1 MAKHKGIFT
10 SISRTKNGKLML
22 DNQALRHYNKT
33 NINGDLKMKD
43 ILQDV
48 VAHTHALGF
57 LSLVK
62 VSNEEGTSI
71 DSMAED
77 RSVILTGTTASP
89 VAEFKGTFGMPN
101 LDKLALHLKN
111 PEYKDNAKIDVVEA
125 ERNGDTIP
133 THIHFENA
141 AGDFENDYRFM
152 NKAIIEEKLK
162 TVKFKGATWEVSVQP
177 SMASIA
183 RMKLMSAAH
192 SEEPTFNVKTRD
204 GNLVF
209 SFGDASTH
217 AGEFVFQ
224 HGIEGTLA
232 HTWSWPVAQVQAI
245 LNLDGD
251 ATMSISDQ
259 GAMKISINSG
269 MATYDYILPAQSK

>member
-1 MAKHKGIFT
+1 
-10 SISRTKNGKLML
+10 
-22 DNQALRHYNKT
+22 
-33 NINGDLKMKD
+33 
-43 ILQDV
+43 
-48 VAHTHALGF
+48 
-57 LSLVK
+57 
-62 VSNEEGTSI
+62 
-71 DSMAED
+71 
-77 RSVILTGTTASP
+77 
-89 VAEFKGTFGMPN
+89 
-101 LDKLALHLKN
+101 LHLKN

-125 ERNGDTIP
+125 ERNGELIP

-141 AGDFENDYRFM
+141 TGDFENDYRFM

-162 TVKFKGATWEVSVQP
+162 TVKFKGAGWNVEFAP
-177 SMASIA
+177 SMAAIA

-192 SEEPTFNVKTRD
+192 SEEPTFNVRTTD

-224 HGIEGTLA
+224 HGVDGTLA

-259 GAMKISINSG
+259 GAMKISLNSG

>member
-1 MAKHKGIFT
+1 
-10 SISRTKNGKLML
+10 
-22 DNQALRHYNKT
+22 
-33 NINGDLKMKD
+33 MKD

-62 VSNEEGTSI
+62 VSNEDGTQI

-77 RSVILTGTTASP
+77 RSVILTATTANP

-101 LDKLALHLKN
+101 LDKLSLHLKN

-125 ERNGDTIP
+125 ERNGETIP

-162 TVKFKGATWEVSVQP
+162 TVKFKGATWDVTVEPSV
-177 SMASIA
+177 ASIS

-192 SEEPTFNVKTRD
+192 SEEPTFNVKTVD

-224 HGIEGTLA
+224 HGVTGSLQ

-259 GAMKISINSG
+259 GAMKISVDSG

>member
-1 MAKHKGIFT
+1 
-10 SISRTKNGKLML
+10 
-22 DNQALRHYNKT
+22 
-33 NINGDLKMKD
+33 MKD

-57 LSLVK
+57 LPLVK
-62 VSNEEGTSI
+62 VTSEDGTTSV

-77 RSVILTGTTASP
+77 RSVILSATTHTA
-89 VAEFKGTFGMPN
+89 VNEFVGTFGMPN

-111 PEYKDNAKIDVVEA
+111 PEYKDNAKIDVITA
-125 ERNGDTIP
+125 ERNGETMP

-141 AGDFENDYRFM
+141 SGDFQNDYRFM

-162 TVKFKGATWEVSVQP
+162 TVKFKGANWNVTFQP
-177 SMASIA
+177 SMAAIA

-192 SEEPTFNVKTRD
+192 NEEPTFNVTTKATAGVSD
-204 GNLVF
+204 LVF

-224 HGIEGTLA
+224 NAVEGTLQ
-232 HTWSWPVAQVQAI
+232 HTWSWPVAQVQSV

-251 ATMSISDQ
+251 VTMSISDQ
-259 GAMKISINSG
+259 GAMMISVDSG
-269 MATYDYILPAQSK
+269 MAKYDYILPAQSK

>member
-1 MAKHKGIFT
+1 
-10 SISRTKNGKLML
+10 
-22 DNQALRHYNKT
+22 
-33 NINGDLKMKD
+33 MKD
-43 ILQDV
+43 ILQDI
-48 VAHTHALGF
+48 VAHTHSLGF

-62 VSNEEGTSI
+62 VSNDEGTQI

-77 RSVILTGTTASP
+77 RSVILSATANAS
-89 VAEFKGTFGMPN
+89 VAEFTGTFGMPN

-111 PEYKDNAKIDVVEA
+111 PEYQKDAKIDVVQA
-125 ERNGDTIP
+125 ERNGETIP

-162 TVKFKGATWEVSVQP
+162 TVKFKGANWNVEFSP
-177 SMASIA
+177 SIASIA

-192 SEEPTFNVKTRD
+192 SEEPTFNVKTVD

-224 HGIEGTLA
+224 HAVEGTLA
-232 HTWSWPVAQVQAI
+232 HTWSWPVAQTQAI
-245 LNLDGD
+245 LGLDGD
-251 ATMSISDQ
+251 LTMSISDQ
-259 GAMKISINSG
+259 GAMMISVDSG
-269 MATYDYILPAQSK
+269 MVKYDYILPAQSK

>member
-1 MAKHKGIFT
+1 
-10 SISRTKNGKLML
+10 
-22 DNQALRHYNKT
+22 
-33 NINGDLKMKD
+33 MKD
-43 ILQDV
+43 ILQDI

-57 LSLVK
+57 LTLVK
-62 VSNEEGTSI
+62 VNADDDTTVE
-71 DSMAED
+71 SMAED
-77 RSVILTGTTASP
+77 RSVILSATTHAP

-111 PEYKDNAKIDVVEA
+111 PEYKENAKIDVIEA
-125 ERNGDTIP
+125 ERNGETIP

-162 TVKFKGATWEVSVQP
+162 TVKFKGANWNVEFTP
-177 SMASIA
+177 SMAAIS

-192 SEEPTFNVKTRD
+192 SEEPHFNVKTVD
-204 GNLVF
+204 SNLVF

-217 AGEFVFQ
+217 AGEFVFEA
-224 HGIEGTLA
+224 GVEGSLQ
-232 HTWSWPVAQVQAI
+232 HTWSWPVAQVQSI

-251 ATMSISDQ
+251 LTMSISDQ
-259 GAMKISINSG
+259 GAMQISVDSG
-269 MATYDYILPAQSK
+269 MVKYDYILPAQSK

>member
-1 MAKHKGIFT
+1 
-10 SISRTKNGKLML
+10 
-22 DNQALRHYNKT
+22 
-33 NINGDLKMKD
+33 MKD

-62 VSNEEGTSI
+62 VSNDEGTNI

-77 RSVILTGTTASP
+77 RSVILSATTANP

-101 LDKLALHLKN
+101 LDKLSLHLKN
-111 PEYKDNAKIDVVEA
+111 PEYKDNAKIDVIEA
-125 ERNGDTIP
+125 ERNGEVVP

-141 AGDFENDYRFM
+141 AGDFQNDYRFM

-162 TVKFKGATWEVSVQP
+162 TVKFKGASWNVEFQP

-192 SEEPTFNVKTRD
+192 SEEPTFNVKTVD
-204 GNLVF
+204 SNLVF

-217 AGEFVFQ
+217 AGEFVFEA
-224 HGIEGTLA
+224 GVEGTLA

-259 GAMKISINSG
+259 GAMKISVNSG

>member
-1 MAKHKGIFT
+1 MENH
-10 SISRTKNGKLML
+10 N
-22 DNQALRHYNKT
+22 
-33 NINGDLKMKD
+33 MKD

-57 LSLVK
+57 LALVK
-62 VSNEEGTSI
+62 VSNEEGTQI

-77 RSVILTGTTASP
+77 RSVILTASTANP
-89 VAEFKGTFGMPN
+89 VTEFKGTFGMPN

-111 PEYKDNAKIDVVEA
+111 PEYQKDAKIDVVQA
-125 ERNGDTIP
+125 ERNGETMP

-141 AGDFENDYRFM
+141 AGDFQNDYRFM

-162 TVKFKGATWEVSVQP
+162 TVKFKGAAWNVEITPSV
-177 SMASIA
+177 ASIA

-192 SEEPTFNVKTRD
+192 TEEPVFNVTTTD
-204 GNLVF
+204 ENLVF

-224 HGIEGTLA
+224 HGVEGTLT

-245 LNLDGD
+245 LGLDGD
-251 ATMSISDQ
+251 KTLGISDQ
-259 GAMKISINSG
+259 GAMQITVDSG
-269 MATYDYILPAQSK
+269 LVKYDYILPAQSK

>member
-1 MAKHKGIFT
+1 
-10 SISRTKNGKLML
+10 
-22 DNQALRHYNKT
+22 
-33 NINGDLKMKD
+33 MKD
-43 ILQDV
+43 ILQDI
-48 VAHTHALGF
+48 VAHTHSLGF
-57 LSLVK
+57 LKIVK
-62 VSNEEGTSI
+62 VTSDNDTTI
-71 DSMAED
+71 DSMADD
-77 RSVILTGTTASP
+77 RSVIMSATTHTDVS
-89 VAEFKGTFGMPN
+89 EFSGTFGMPN

-111 PEYKDNAKIDVVEA
+111 PEYKDNAKIEVVQA
-125 ERNGDTIP
+125 ERNGETMP

-162 TVKFKGATWEVSVQP
+162 TVKFKGASWAVTFQP

-192 SEEPTFNVKTRD
+192 SEEPTFNVLTKN

-224 HGIEGTLA
+224 HGIEGTLQ
-232 HTWSWPVAQVQAI
+232 HTWSWPVEQMQSI

-259 GAMKISINSG
+259 GAMQISVDSG
-269 MATYDYILPAQSK
+269 LAKYDYILPAQSK

>member
-1 MAKHKGIFT
+1 
-10 SISRTKNGKLML
+10 
-22 DNQALRHYNKT
+22 
-33 NINGDLKMKD
+33 MKD

-62 VSNEEGTSI
+62 VNNDEGTQI

-77 RSVILTGTTASP
+77 RSVILSAETATP
-89 VAEFKGTFGMPN
+89 VSEFVGTFGMPN

-111 PEYKDNAKIDVVEA
+111 PEYKDNAKIEVVQA
-125 ERNGDTIP
+125 ERNGEMIP

-141 AGDFENDYRFM
+141 AGDFQNDYRFM

-162 TVKFKGATWEVSVQP
+162 TVKFKGATWAVEFAP

-192 SEEPTFNVKTRD
+192 SEEPTFNVKTVD

-224 HGIEGTLA
+224 HGVEGTLS

-245 LNLDGD
+245 LGLDGD

-259 GAMKISINSG
+259 GAMKISVNSG

>member
-1 MAKHKGIFT
+1 
-10 SISRTKNGKLML
+10 
-22 DNQALRHYNKT
+22 
-33 NINGDLKMKD
+33 MKD

-62 VSNEEGTSI
+62 VSNEEGTQI

-77 RSVILTGTTASP
+77 RSVILSATTANP

-101 LDKLALHLKN
+101 LDKLSLHLKN

-125 ERNGDTIP
+125 ERNGEVVP

-141 AGDFENDYRFM
+141 AGDFQNDYRFM

-162 TVKFKGATWEVSVQP
+162 TVKFKGASWNVEFTPSV
-177 SMASIA
+177 AAIA

-192 SEEPTFNVKTRD
+192 SEEPTFNVKTVD
-204 GNLVF
+204 NNLVF

-224 HGIEGTLA
+224 HEVGGTLA
-232 HTWSWPVAQVQAI
+232 HTWSWPVAQVQSI

-259 GAMKISINSG
+259 GAMKISVNSG